1 MEIRKFEEKDAKEL
15 SDLIIKT
22 LRISNSRDY
31 PEKRIEDDVKSMQ
44 PEYQHCGGGSKIIY
58 TLENDDFFPEQSV

>member
-1 MEIRKFEEKDAKEL
+1 MEIRKFVEKDAKEV

-31 PEKRIEDDVKSMQ
+31 SEKRIEDDVKSMQ
-44 PEYQHCGGGSKIIY
+44 P
-58 TLENDDFFPEQSV
+58 